1 MDKIIE
7 FYLKTSIYTNY
18 EPYEEYYRSLPDNME
33 ELTSLIMAQT
43 IHRKELRRSRTEFL
57 TTGKS
62 HDHISEEY
70 PWWKYISHDDIL
82 LTAPAIT
89 AELFRQD
96 KRGFIKNREIKDKI
110 VITCRYVAVLIASIL
125 KAKRI
130 PCRVRSGFASYFRTD
145 GKYVDHWIIEYYDK
159 KQGKWI
165 ICDPDP
171 KSGETHINMNK
182 KDFGWI
188 AKIWL
193 EDKRG
198 FIKNREIKDKI
209 VITCRY
215 VAVLI
220 ASILKAKR
228 IPCRVRSGFASYF
241 RTDGKYVDHW
251 IIEYYD
257 KKQGK
262 WIICDPDPKSGETHI
277 NMNKKDFGWIAK
289 IWLDVRSGK
298 EDINKFI
305 HGSASQGLNI
315 LAYTLFFDFH
325 ALMNDEISYLFMP
338 SYIDDDSEFFNLTT
352 KELKEL
358 DDLATLMLE
367 PDKNFDTLRY
377 IFFTEKKF
385 RILNTPLISD
395 KEHIEF
401 DIN

>member
-1 MDKIIE
+1 MEVIIMDKIID

-43 IHRKELRRSRTEFL
+43 IHRKELRRSRIEFL
-57 TTGKS
+57 TAGKS
-62 HDHISEEY
+62 HNHIAEEY

-89 AELFRQD
+89 VELFRQD
-96 KRGFIKNREIKDKI
+96 KRGFIKNREIKDKV

-130 PCRVRSGFASYFRTD
+130 PCRVRSGFSSYFRTD

-159 KQGKWI
+159 KQSKWI
-165 ICDPDP
+165 ICDPDC
-171 KSGETHINMNK
+171 KSG
-182 KDFGWI
+182 
-188 AKIWL
+188 
-193 EDKRG
+193 
-198 FIKNREIKDKI
+198 KN
-209 VITCRY
+209 
-215 VAVLI
+215 
-220 ASILKAKR
+220 
-228 IPCRVRSGFASYF
+228 
-241 RTDGKYVDHW
+241 
-251 IIEYYD
+251 
-257 KKQGK
+257 
-262 WIICDPDPKSGETHI
+262 HI

-338 SYIDDDSEFFNLTT
+338 SYIDDDSEFFSLSN

-401 DIN
+401 NMN

>member
-1 MDKIIE
+1 MEVIIMDKIIE

-33 ELTSLIMAQT
+33 ELTSLLMAQT

-188 AKIWL
+188 AK
-193 EDKRG
+193 
-198 FIKNREIKDKI
+198 
-209 VITCRY
+209 
-215 VAVLI
+215 
-220 ASILKAKR
+220 
-228 IPCRVRSGFASYF
+228 
-241 RTDGKYVDHW
+241 
-251 IIEYYD
+251 
-257 KKQGK
+257 
-262 WIICDPDPKSGETHI
+262 
-277 NMNKKDFGWIAK
+277 M
-289 IWLDVRSGK
+289 WLDVRSGK

-338 SYIDDDSEFFNLTT
+338 SYIDDDREFSNLTT
-352 KELKEL
+352 EELKEL